1 MSRDHPPTSRTGL
14 SLVDHEV
21 LWRVGDIE
29 PIERLLLALLFDVC
43 HFSSAARR
51 GEGDDSLPDTR
62 SRLVRLAHMVG
73 RPPPLKKSLSG
84 DFSLETNPLTEP
96 QRFSS
101 KSGESLP
108 VPPSLTV
115 SDKDP
120 PSPCPSPRPGPEAPR
135 PNPFF
140 AMDGEG
146 EFPNSACI

>member
-1 MSRDHPPTSRTGL
+1 M
-14 SLVDHEV
+14 
-21 LWRVGDIE
+21 E

-51 GEGDDSLPDTR
+51 GDGEDILPDNT
-62 SRLVRLAHMVG
+62 SRLVRLAHIC
-73 RPPPLKKSLSG
+73 RPPPVKKSLSG
-84 DFSLETNPLTEP
+84 DFSLETNPLLTAS
-96 QRFSS
+96 QILNS

-108 VPPSLTV
+108 VPPSLTE

-135 PNPFF
+135 PYPFF
-140 AMDGEG
+140 AMEGEG